1 MGKHTLFFNSI
12 PFFHDH
18 FEVPPYTDPWL
29 RSPFPPE
36 RHELI
41 ILLYNTFKMMAKEIV
56 THLLFR
62 IYCSNAQKKP
72 IFTDITTE
80 VKNEN
85 VYPTLNNTKS
95 IIL

>member
-1 MGKHTLFFNSI
+1 
-12 PFFHDH
+12 
-18 FEVPPYTDPWL
+18 
-29 RSPFPPE
+29 
-36 RHELI
+36 
-41 ILLYNTFKMMAKEIV
+41 MMAKEIV
-56 THLLFR
+56 TYLLFR

-80 VKNEN
+80 VKNKN